1 MVPPGTIF
9 RGKSGDKL
17 KVDFSYDNSVPA
29 TLRTPVEEKLDNTV
43 PATLRTPVEEK
54 LKEAKPDGTVTF
66 TKPGETLKLSAELV
80 KEGKPVSKP
89 PKTKLGAK
97 Q

>member
-1 MVPPGTIF
+1 MSQINILAILPNHCMVPPGSIV

-17 KVDFSYDNSVPA
+17 KVDFSYDNS
-29 TLRTPVEEKLDNTV
+29 V

-89 PKTKLGAK
+89 PKTKLGVK